1 MAAAEPQLTSSP
13 KTLIDGASMRSWAS
27 AVCRVLVVLMIW
39 TPYQIAHAGMIGT
52 DQAAQTSQADR
63 GAILNFVSRADVAGQ
78 LQAFGLDPATAKDRV
93 AAMTDEEVRYLA
105 GRIDA
110 MPAGA
115 DAAGLLL
122 LIVIIAVIWWAW
134 KR

>member
-1 MAAAEPQLTSSP
+1 M
-13 KTLIDGASMRSWAS
+13 KSWAS

-52 DQAAQTSQADR
+52 DQVVQAVPADR
-63 GAILNFVSRADVAGQ
+63 GAVLNFVSRADVAGQ
-78 LQAFGLDPATAKDRV
+78 LQAFGLDPATARDRV
-93 AAMTDEEVRYLA
+93 AAMTDDEVRYLA

-115 DAAGLLL
+115 DGAGLLL
-122 LIVIIAVIWWAW
+122 LIIVIAVIWWAW